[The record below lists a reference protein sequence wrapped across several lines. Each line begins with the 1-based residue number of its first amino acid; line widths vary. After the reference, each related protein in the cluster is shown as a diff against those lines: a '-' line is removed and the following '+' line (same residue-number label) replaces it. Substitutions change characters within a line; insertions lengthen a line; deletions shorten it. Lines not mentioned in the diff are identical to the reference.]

1 VPKRKAIR
9 VTVAVARRRP
19 RGRLYLVGTGPGDP
33 DLVSPL
39 ARAALARCELVVGL
53 DRYVEQIRALLRP
66 GTRVEASAVGDELA
80 RAELAVK
87 DAAAGAAV
95 ALVSGGDAGVYGMAS
110 PALETAGPEVDVITV
125 PGVTAA
131 QAAAALLGAPL
142 GHDHCAISLSDLL
155 TPWQMIRRR
164 ITAAAAGDFVV
175 IFYNPRSGRRD
186 WQLDQARRLLLE
198 HRPPDTPVGLVTD
211 AYRPGQAVELTTLG
225 GLDVTR
231 VGMATTVVVGSST
244 TRMVTGRMVT
254 PRGYR

>member
-1 VPKRKAIR
+1 VAKRKAAQ
-9 VTVAVARRRP
+9 VTVAIARCRP

-33 DLVSPL
+33 DLVPPL

-53 DRYVEQIRALLRP
+53 DRYIEQIRALLRP
-66 GTRVEASAVGDELA
+66 GTRIEASAVGDELA
-80 RAELAVK
+80 RAELAVNE
-87 DAAAGAAV
+87 ATAGAAV

-155 TPWQMIRRR
+155 TPWQVIRRR

-175 IFYNPRSGRRD
+175 IFYNPRSARRD
-186 WQLDQARRLLLE
+186 WQLDQARRLLLQ
-198 HRPPDTPVGLVTD
+198 HRPPGTPVGLVTD

-225 GLDVTR
+225 DLDVTR
-231 VGMATTVVVGSST
+231 VGMTSTIVVGSS
-244 TRMVTGRMVT
+244 RSRLVAGRMLT